1 MKNVENEVSFWNF
14 GETSMKCWEFGKKFV
29 IFGNVANVHD
39 TCGYTFLEYTTT
51 HSPAAVKILIFGV
64 FARLPFPFILS
75 TDGPGKRYQNKE

>member
-1 MKNVENEVSFWNF
+1 M
-14 GETSMKCWEFGKKFV
+14 

-64 FARLPFPFILS
+64 FCQIAFPIYFVHRRTRKKVSKQRVEIKQK
-75 TDGPGKRYQNKE
+75 GRGRYVAFHRNCCFVMS